1 MHANLNLVLIEPVAD
16 VAHKLPAR
24 IYHLWHLQL
33 NRRDKILLEPKMRYQ
48 SRELSVEGFVEQ
60 LDVRGLDHNF
70 KLMSAAPDANE
81 TGIYNVLEMHCNA

>member
-48 SRELSVEGFVEQ
+48 SRELSVEGFVTQ
-60 LDVRGLDHNF
+60 LSVRGLDHNV
-70 KLMSAAPDANE
+70 KLMSAVSDANG
-81 TGIYNVLEMHCNA
+81 TGLCDVLEPCLNS